1 MKNYFDDPDS
11 ANSSLF
17 IPHYQFFKVLA
28 EIQPLRGWRYNPTL
42 SADIDAYVSPLFDVV
57 SAKQREALYRNPLNS
72 IHLSVPRADD
82 PAVAALARLRKWQA
96 SGVLRQDE
104 LPGIYA
110 YYQYFRLPGSP
121 REYCRKGFMCHIRA
135 YDWNEKVVLR
145 HENTLPASVNDRTEL
160 LARTQL
166 QSSATHGLYRD
177 EEFELETY
185 LDEAMQTPLAETEED
200 YQGARDIL
208 AVIQD
213 ATIIRRFQA
222 VLAAR
227 QVILADGHHRYEG
240 SLAYRQ
246 ARELA
251 ADGQATGREAWNY
264 HLMYLT
270 NAAADDLRILPTHR
284 LLLELPGKLSDRELL
299 DRLEPY
305 FTLRPIDDATDLPE
319 IIAGKPWA
327 FGLYL
332 SGQAHKIRLRPEV
345 HAQLDWDT
353 TEAVKGLDLTVLH
366 YFVLQKCLGIMG
378 PDAQRAWTGV
388 AYVRNFTECLQRV
401 DRGEARAAFIVN
413 EVSMAEVEAVCHS
426 GAVMPPKSSFFYPKT
441 IGGFLFSSIADDET
455 GNVFLDYFQSPLS
468 V

>member
-1 MKNYFDDPDS
+1 M
-11 ANSSLF
+11 
-17 IPHYQFFKVLA
+17 A
-28 EIQPLRGWRYNPTL
+28 EIQPLRGWRYNATL

-72 IHLSVPRADD
+72 IHLSVPRGTD
-82 PAVAALARLRKWQA
+82 PASMALERLREWQTN
-96 SGVLRQDE
+96 GVLRQDE

-110 YYQYFRLPGSP
+110 YYQYFRLPGST

-135 YDWNEKVVLR
+135 YDWDENVVLR
-145 HENTLPASVNDRTEL
+145 HENTLPSSVNDRAEL
-160 LARTQL
+160 LARTQF
-166 QSSATHGLYRD
+166 QSSATHGLFRD
-177 EEFELETY
+177 EAFELETY
-185 LDEAMQTPLAETEED
+185 LDEAMRTPLAETEED
-200 YQGARDIL
+200 YQGARDVL

-213 ATIIRRFQA
+213 ADIIRRFQQ

-251 ADGQATGREAWNY
+251 ADGQATGHEPWNY

-284 LLLELPGKLSDRELL
+284 LLLEFPSNLSDEELL
-299 DRLEPY
+299 ARLEPY
-305 FTLRPIDDATDLPE
+305 FTLRPVDDANDLTE

-353 TEAVKGLDLTVLH
+353 TEAVKALDLTVLH
-366 YFVLQKCLGIMG
+366 YFVLEKCLGIIG
-378 PDAQRAWTGV
+378 PDAQRAWAGV
-388 AYVRNFTECLQRV
+388 AYVRNFAECLQRV

-426 GAVMPPKSSFFYPKT
+426 GAVMPPKSTFFYPKT
-441 IGGFLFSSIADDET
+441 IGGFLFSSIADDEA
-455 GNVFLDYFQSPLS
+455 GNVFLDYFQSPS
-468 V
+468 A